1 MSIAIARSHS
11 PQERRENSS
20 LFQIRPTT
28 KSGNVRHVE
37 RAPLPAPEG
46 APTKDSSVEETVLNI
61 KEAADFL
68 RCHPR
73 TLQKMAIR
81 REIPAKKV
89 GSLWRFSRQRLQAW
103 MQAEDQE
110 SNLRTS
116 CS

>member
-11 PQERRENSS
+11 SHEQRENSP
-20 LFQIRPTT
+20 LFQIRPAT
-28 KSGNVRHVE
+28 KSGNVRRTE
-37 RAPLPAPEG
+37 RAPLLAPED
-46 APTKDSSVEETVLNI
+46 ASTRDTPVEETVLNI

>member
-1 MSIAIARSHS
+1 MA
-11 PQERRENSS
+11 
-20 LFQIRPTT
+20 
-28 KSGNVRHVE
+28 
-37 RAPLPAPEG
+37 
-46 APTKDSSVEETVLNI
+46 EEVVLNI
-61 KEAADFL
+61 KEAAELL

-103 MQAEDQE
+103 IQDEEQHQE
-110 SNLRTS
+110 SNLPTS